1 MIASCS
7 LVVCTRVKRTC
18 HWCCPRAGHDSIIRM
33 LKTHGATLGG
43 QASCVE
49 CAAVLCTCVSE
60 GNLPLLR

>member
-1 MIASCS
+1 
-7 LVVCTRVKRTC
+7 
-18 HWCCPRAGHDSIIRM
+18 M